1 MSESRRTIGARNVL
15 PSAPRESSSCEYA
28 YLITDGNVLPSVS
41 DSLHNISLCILF
53 WGIIRSR
60 TMCVIFLILIL
71 WKIRSHITI
80 QKLDDFS
87 KFLKTYPQ
95 KISSNLHTMY
105 VDCFGLHVFWRFL
118 ERGHDLVRL
127 KWNAL
132 KHLKNVP
139 TLT

>member
-87 KFLKTYPQ
+87 KFLKNIPQ
-95 KISSNLHTMY
+95 KVSSNLHTMY
-105 VDCFGLHVFWRFL
+105 ICRLFWPTRIL
-118 ERGHDLVRL
+118 EVSREVMTSLDSNGM
-127 KWNAL
+127 
-132 KHLKNVP
+132 P
-139 TLT
+139 SSI